1 MVKIFLSY
9 RRDDSKWPAQMIYK
23 NLCDHFGPESIAFD
37 ISTIPLG
44 VDFRDYLN
52 QEVSK
57 CDILLAVI
65 GDQWLEI
72 LNQRLDQPNDFVR
85 IEIQAALKREIPVVP
100 ILVGSKPV
108 PSEKELP
115 QDLAELSYKQATEVR
130 AGADLQSHL
139 KRLIDGLDRLF
150 TDRKVG
156 KEIKQEQV
164 DKELKHEKSLRKTT
178 NSIGMEF
185 ILIPSGSF
193 TMGSSTGNKDE
204 EPPREIKISRFF
216 FLQATQVTQGQWKEV
231 MEYNPSHFKDCGID
245 CPVENVSWDDAQRFI
260 QKLYEKEGNDR
271 HRLPTE
277 AEWEYACRAG
287 TTNVYSFGDNKS
299 QLEEYAWFA
308 DNSQSKTHPSGTRK
322 PNPWGLY
329 DMHGNVYEWVEDD
342 YHDNYKN
349 APDDGSSWVDD
360 PRGTLRVIRGGS
372 WFNDS
377 QYCRSANRYSISP
390 NLRLNFIGFRL
401 ARSVTLGT

>member
-9 RRDDSKWPAQMIYK
+9 RREDSKWPTQWIY
-23 NLCDHFGPESIAFD
+23 NDLADHFGPESVAFD
-37 ISTIPLG
+37 IDTIPLG
-44 VDFRDYLN
+44 TDFREYLN

-100 ILVGSKPV
+100 ILVGSKSV

-115 QDLAELSYKQATEVR
+115 PDLAKLSYKQATEVR
-130 AGADLQSHL
+130 AGADLHSHL
-139 KRLIDGLDRLF
+139 KRLVNGLDRLF
-150 TDRKVG
+150 TNRKVG
-156 KEIKQEQV
+156 KELKQRHV
-164 DKELKHEKSLRKTT
+164 DEELKHEKSPKKLT
-178 NSIGMEF
+178 NRIGMEF
-185 ILIPSGSF
+185 IFMPSGSF
-193 TMGSSTGNKDE
+193 TMGSSTGNGDE
-204 EPPREIKISRFF
+204 EPPHEVKISQFF
-216 FLQATQVTQGQWKEV
+216 YLQTTQVTQGQWKEV
-231 MEYNPSHFKDCGID
+231 MEDNPSHFKDCGAD

-260 QKLYEKEGNDR
+260 QKLNEKEGTDR
-271 HRLPTE
+271 QRLPTE
-277 AEWEYACRAG
+277 AEWECACRAG
-287 TTNVYSFGDNKS
+287 TTNVFSFGDDMS
-299 QLEEYAWFA
+299 QLGEYVWFA
-308 DNSQSKTHPSGTRK
+308 DNSQSKTHPVGTRK

-372 WFNDS
+372 WYNDA
-377 QYCRSANRYSISP
+377 QYCRSANRYSIPP
-390 NLRLNFIGFRL
+390 NLRLNFLGFRL

>member
-9 RRDDSKWPAQMIYK
+9 RREDSKWPTQWIY
-23 NLCDHFGPESIAFD
+23 NDLAGHFGSKSVIFD
-37 ISTIPLG
+37 IDTIPLG
-44 VDFRDYLN
+44 ADFRDYLN

-85 IEIQAALKREIPVVP
+85 IEIQAALKRGIPVVP
-100 ILVGSKPV
+100 VLVGSKSV

-115 QDLAELSYKQATEVR
+115 PDLSKLSYKQATEVR
-130 AGADLQSHL
+130 AGADLKSQL
-139 KRLIDGLDRLF
+139 KRLVDGLDRLF
-150 TDRKVG
+150 TSRKVG
-156 KEIKQEQV
+156 KELNQKQV
-164 DKELKHEKSLRKTT
+164 DDELKHENSPRKLK

-185 ILIPSGSF
+185 IFIPSGSF
-193 TMGSSTGNKDE
+193 TMGSSTGNEDE
-204 EPPREIKISRFF
+204 KPPHEVKISEFF
-216 FLQATQVTQGQWKEV
+216 YLQTTQVTQGQWKEV
-231 MEYNPSHFKDCGID
+231 MEDNPSHFKDCGAD
-245 CPVENVSWDDAQRFI
+245 CPVENVSWVDAQRFI
-260 QKLYEKEGNDR
+260 QKLNENEGTDR
-271 HRLPTE
+271 QHLPTE

-287 TTNVYSFGDNKS
+287 TTNVFSFGDDKR
-299 QLEEYAWFA
+299 QLEEYVWFA

-401 ARSVTLGT
+401 ARSVTPGT